1 MIFKSPYPSGTCHW
15 SSLQRRPDH
24 NHNDHGVYNY
34 DHDDHYVLN
43 DDHYHHDVLNDDHD
57 HHDVLN
63 YDHYHHDVY
72 NDDHYHNDVYND
84 DHFIANQDD
93 EPAPPRPK
101 PCEHCRPSLTEKI
114 VIGDKVDD

>member
-24 NHNDHGVYNY
+24 NHNDHGVYN
-34 DHDDHYVLN
+34 
-43 DDHYHHDVLNDDHD
+43 DDHD

-63 YDHYHHDVY
+63 DDHYHHDVY
-72 NDDHYHNDVYND
+72 NDDHCNG
-84 DHFIANQDD
+84 NQDD

-114 VIGDKVDD
+114 VIGDEVDD